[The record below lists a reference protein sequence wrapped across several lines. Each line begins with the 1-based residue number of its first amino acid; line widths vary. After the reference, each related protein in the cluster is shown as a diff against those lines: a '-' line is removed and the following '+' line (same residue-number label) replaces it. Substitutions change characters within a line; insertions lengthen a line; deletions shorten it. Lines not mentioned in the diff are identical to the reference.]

1 LLAFDAQ
8 KDLESQLAPFH
19 DRPVY
24 RNLKKG
30 NHMGILKIFSG
41 KDPEEYKQ
49 KGDAYF
55 EEQQY
60 GLAKIEYES
69 GLSKLERRS
78 PGDIDLR
85 ARLEQKIVQTQ
96 EALALQHSEAGE
108 ELINAA
114 LYEEAEEILRL
125 AMELTEE
132 AGLKAQIEQ
141 RLKDIRE
148 HAGNKEVDDIPRAE
162 LQEPSVQEPGHQVK
176 GDDYF
181 GILCGSLPEEI
192 QKAYYSYGDAFRAGY
207 MALNQGDFELAA
219 AKLSQAFDE
228 NPGPHS
234 FIPLELATAYLNL
247 SQHDAARSLLEG
259 FIKEHPDS
267 VQAYYLLC
275 EILWEMGEFDEIHKL
290 LDACPAELGETLPIQ
305 LLRGETLF
313 KAGRYEDAESLYL
326 DYLRSYDWDEN
337 IARSLARTYEALG
350 ENESACELYGE
361 ILGECRSC
369 GARVDPFIRQRYADL
384 CFDSGDYSTRVL
396 ELYLSLVHE
405 DPGNKPHYYRKISRI
420 YSSLGHEE
428 EAERYRAFADNSE
441 NLKPGA
447 GLDP

>member
-1 LLAFDAQ
+1 
-8 KDLESQLAPFH
+8 
-19 DRPVY
+19 
-24 RNLKKG
+24 
-30 NHMGILKIFSG
+30 MGILKIFSG
-41 KDPEEYKQ
+41 KDPEEYEQ

-69 GLSKLERRS
+69 ALGKLERRS
-78 PGDIDLR
+78 SGDIDFR
-85 ARLEQKIVQTQ
+85 ARLEQKIIRAK
-96 EALALQHSEAGE
+96 ESLAVQHSDTGE
-108 ELINAA
+108 ELIDAA
-114 LYEEAEEILRL
+114 LYEEAEEMLHL
-125 AMELTEE
+125 ATELTKE
-132 AGLKAQIEQ
+132 AWLKAQIEQ
-141 RLKDIRE
+141 RLKDIQE
-148 HAGNKEVDDIPRAE
+148 HLASKEVDDIPYADLHE
-162 LQEPSVQEPGHQVK
+162 PGTQEPDHQVK

-207 MALNQGDFELAA
+207 IALNQGDFELAA
-219 AKLSQAFDE
+219 AKLSQAMEE
-228 NPGPHS
+228 NPLPHS
-234 FIPLELATAYLNL
+234 LIPLELATAYLNL

-275 EILWEMGEFDEIHKL
+275 EILWEMGDFDEIHKL
-290 LDACPAELGETLPIQ
+290 LDACPAELGDTLPIQ

-326 DYLRSYDWDEN
+326 DYLRSYNWDEN

-350 ENESACELYGE
+350 ENESACELYAE

-369 GARVDPFIRQRYADL
+369 GARVDPFIKQRYADL
-384 CFDSGDYSTRVL
+384 CFDSGDYSTRIL
-396 ELYLSLVHE
+396 QLYLSLVHE
-405 DPGNKPHYYRKISRI
+405 DPGNKTHYYRKISRI

-428 EAERYRAFADNSE
+428 EAQRYRAFADNSE
-441 NLKPGA
+441 ILKPGA
-447 GLDP
+447 GPDH

>member
-1 LLAFDAQ
+1 
-8 KDLESQLAPFH
+8 
-19 DRPVY
+19 
-24 RNLKKG
+24 
-30 NHMGILKIFSG
+30 MGILKIFSG
-41 KDPEEYKQ
+41 KDPEQYEQ
-49 KGDAYF
+49 TGDAYF

-69 GLSKLERRS
+69 ALSKLRRKS
-78 PGDIDLR
+78 PGDIDFR
-85 ARLEQKIVQTQ
+85 TRLEEKIIRAK
-96 EALALQHSEAGE
+96 EALAVQHRRTGE
-108 ELINAA
+108 EFIDAGLH
-114 LYEEAEEILRL
+114 EEAEEILRL

-132 AGLKAQIEQ
+132 AELKAQIEQ
-141 RLKDIRE
+141 RLKNIHE
-148 HAGNKEVDDIPRAE
+148 HLENKEVYGAPHADLHEPGA
-162 LQEPSVQEPGHQVK
+162 QEPDHQVK

-207 MALNQGDFELAA
+207 IALNQGDFELAA
-219 AKLSQAFDE
+219 AKLSQAMEE
-228 NPGPHS
+228 NPLPHS
-234 FIPLELATAYLNL
+234 LIPLELATAYLNL

-259 FIKEHPDS
+259 FIREHPDS

-290 LDACPAELGETLPIQ
+290 LDACPPELGDTLPIK

-326 DYLRSYDWDEN
+326 NYLRSYDWDEN

-361 ILGECRSC
+361 IMGECRSC
-369 GARVDPFIRQRYADL
+369 GAKIDPFIKQRYADL
-384 CFDSGDYSTRVL
+384 CFGSGDYSTRVL

-405 DPGNKPHYYRKISRI
+405 DPGNKTHYYRKISRI

-447 GLDP
+447 GPDH

>member
-1 LLAFDAQ
+1 
-8 KDLESQLAPFH
+8 
-19 DRPVY
+19 
-24 RNLKKG
+24 
-30 NHMGILKIFSG
+30 MFSG
-41 KDPEEYKQ
+41 KDPEEYEQ
-49 KGDAYF
+49 KGDAFF

-69 GLSKLERRS
+69 ALGKLERRS
-78 PGDIDLR
+78 SGDIDLR
-85 ARLEQKIVQTQ
+85 DRLKEKVVRTK
-96 EALALQHSEAGE
+96 EALAVQHKQTGE
-108 ELINAA
+108 ELISAA

-125 AMELTEE
+125 AVELTED
-132 AGLKAQIEQ
+132 AGLKAQIEL

-148 HAGNKEVDDIPRAE
+148 HPDNKEVDGISYAD
-162 LQEPSVQEPGHQVK
+162 LHEPGVQEPGHQVK

-207 MALNQGDFELAA
+207 IALNQGNFELAA
-219 AKLSQAFDE
+219 AKLSQAMEE
-228 NPGPHS
+228 NPLPHS
-234 FIPLELATAYLNL
+234 LIPLELATAYLNL

-275 EILWEMGEFDEIHKL
+275 EILWEMGEFDETHKL
-290 LDACPAELGETLPIQ
+290 LDAYPAELGDTLPIQ

-313 KAGRYEDAESLYL
+313 KAGRYEDAESLYF

-350 ENESACELYGE
+350 ENDSACELYGQ

-369 GARVDPFIRQRYADL
+369 GARVDPFIKQRYADL
-384 CFDSGDYSTRVL
+384 CFDSGDYSTRIL

-405 DPGNKPHYYRKISRI
+405 DPGNKTHYYRKISRI

-428 EAERYRAFADNSE
+428 EADRYRAFADNSE
-441 NLKPGA
+441 RLKPGA
-447 GLDP
+447 GPNH

>member
-1 LLAFDAQ
+1 
-8 KDLESQLAPFH
+8 
-19 DRPVY
+19 
-24 RNLKKG
+24 
-30 NHMGILKIFSG
+30 MGILKIFSG
-41 KDPEEYKQ
+41 KDPGEYEQ

-69 GLSKLERRS
+69 ALSKLEKKS
-78 PGDIDLR
+78 PGDIDFR
-85 ARLEQKIVQTQ
+85 TRLEKKIIQSK
-96 EALALQHSEAGE
+96 EALAVQHRKTGE
-108 ELINAA
+108 ELIDAA

-132 AGLKAQIEQ
+132 AGVKVEIEQ

-148 HAGNKEVDDIPRAE
+148 YFANKEVDDLPHVD
-162 LQEPSVQEPGHQVK
+162 LQERGAEEPRYKVK

-181 GILCGSLPEEI
+181 GILCGSLPEDI
-192 QKAYYSYGDAFRAGY
+192 QKAYYTYGDAFRAGY
-207 MALNQGDFELAA
+207 VALNQGDFELAVA
-219 AKLSQAFDE
+219 QLSQAMEE
-228 NPGPHS
+228 NPWPHS

-247 SQHDAARSLLEG
+247 SRHDAARSLLEG

-267 VQAYYLLC
+267 VQAYSLLC
-275 EILWEMGEFDEIHKL
+275 EILWEMEEFDQTHTL
-290 LDACPAELGETLPIQ
+290 LDASPPELGDSLPIQ

-313 KAGRYEDAESLYL
+313 KARRYEEAEALYL

-361 ILGECRSC
+361 IMGECRGC
-369 GARVDPFIRQRYADL
+369 GARVDPFIKQRYADL
-384 CFDSGDYSTRVL
+384 CLDSGDYSTRIL

-405 DPGNKPHYYRKISRI
+405 DPDNRTQYYRKVSRI
-420 YSSLGHEE
+420 YSALGHEE
-428 EAERYRAFADNSE
+428 EAQRYRAFADNSGH
-441 NLKPGA
+441 LKPGA
-447 GLDP
+447 GPDH

>member
-1 LLAFDAQ
+1 M
-8 KDLESQLAPFH
+8 
-19 DRPVY
+19 
-24 RNLKKG
+24 KKG

-41 KDPEEYKQ
+41 KDPEEYEQ
-49 KGDAYF
+49 KGNAYF
-55 EEQQY
+55 EGQQY

-69 GLSKLERRS
+69 ALSKLDRKS
-78 PGDIDLR
+78 DDDIGFR
-85 ARLEQKIVQTQ
+85 ARLEKKIAQAK
-96 EALALQHSEAGE
+96 EALAVQHKQTGE

-114 LYEEAEEILRL
+114 LYEEAEEILLL

-132 AGLKAQIEQ
+132 ARLKAQIEQ
-141 RLKDIRE
+141 RLKDIQE
-148 HAGNKEVDDIPRAE
+148 PLASKEVYDAPHAE
-162 LQEPSVQEPGHQVK
+162 LQEPGVQEPGYQVK

-192 QKAYYSYGDAFRAGY
+192 QKAYHSYGDAFRAGY
-207 MALNQGDFELAA
+207 VALNQGDFELAA
-219 AKLSQAFDE
+219 AKLSQAMEE
-228 NPGPHS
+228 NPLPHS

-259 FIKEHPDS
+259 FIKERPDS
-267 VQAYYLLC
+267 VQAYCLLC

-290 LDACPAELGETLPIQ
+290 LDACPAELGNTLPIQ
-305 LLRGETLF
+305 LLRGETLL

-369 GARVDPFIRQRYADL
+369 GARVDPFIKQRYADL
-384 CFDSGDYSTRVL
+384 CFASGNYSTRVL

-405 DPGNKPHYYRKISRI
+405 DPGNRTHYYRKISRI

-441 NLKPGA
+441 YLKPGA
-447 GLDP
+447 GPDH

>member
-1 LLAFDAQ
+1 
-8 KDLESQLAPFH
+8 
-19 DRPVY
+19 
-24 RNLKKG
+24 
-30 NHMGILKIFSG
+30 MGILKIFSG
-41 KDPEEYKQ
+41 KDPEEYEQ
-49 KGDAYF
+49 KGDVYF
-55 EEQQY
+55 QGQQY

-69 GLSKLERRS
+69 ALGKLERKS
-78 PGDIDLR
+78 PGNIDFR
-85 ARLEQKIVQTQ
+85 ARLEQKIGRTK
-96 EALALQHSEAGE
+96 EALAVQHKQTGE
-108 ELINAA
+108 ELISAA

-125 AMELTEE
+125 AKELTED

-141 RLKDIRE
+141 RLKDVRE
-148 HAGNKEVDDIPRAE
+148 HPDNKEVDDIPHAE
-162 LQEPSVQEPGHQVK
+162 LQEPGVQEPGHQVK

-207 MALNQGDFELAA
+207 IALNQGNFELAA
-219 AKLSQAFDE
+219 AKLSQAMEE
-228 NPGPHS
+228 NPLPHS
-234 FIPLELATAYLNL
+234 LIPLEMATAYLNL

-275 EILWEMGEFDEIHKL
+275 EILWEMGEFDETHNL
-290 LDACPAELGETLPIQ
+290 LDACPAELGDTLPIQ

-350 ENESACELYGE
+350 ENGSACELYAE

-369 GARVDPFIRQRYADL
+369 GARVDPFIKQRYADL
-384 CFDSGDYSTRVL
+384 CFDSGDYSTRIL

-405 DPGNKPHYYRKISRI
+405 DPGNKTHYYRKISRI

-428 EAERYRAFADNSE
+428 EADRYRAFADNSE
-441 NLKPGA
+441 RLKPGA
-447 GLDP
+447 GPNH

>member
-1 LLAFDAQ
+1 
-8 KDLESQLAPFH
+8 
-19 DRPVY
+19 
-24 RNLKKG
+24 
-30 NHMGILKIFSG
+30 MGILKIFSG
-41 KDPEEYKQ
+41 KDPEEYEQ
-49 KGDAYF
+49 KGDACF
-55 EEQQY
+55 EGQQY

-69 GLSKLERRS
+69 ALSKLERRS

-85 ARLEQKIVQTQ
+85 ARLKQKIVQAK
-96 EALALQHSEAGE
+96 EALAVQHSEAGE

-132 AGLKAQIEQ
+132 TGLKAQIEQ
-141 RLKDIRE
+141 RLKDIHE
-148 HAGNKEVDDIPRAE
+148 HLKNKEVYNAPHAE
-162 LQEPSVQEPGHQVK
+162 LQEPGVQEPGHQVK

-207 MALNQGDFELAA
+207 IALNQGDFELAA
-219 AKLSQAFDE
+219 AQLSQAIDE

-247 SQHDAARSLLEG
+247 AQHDAARSLLEG

-290 LDACPAELGETLPIQ
+290 LDACPPELGNTLPIQ
-305 LLRGETLF
+305 LLRGETLL
-313 KAGRYEDAESLYL
+313 KAGRYDDAESLYL

-369 GARVDPFIRQRYADL
+369 GARVDPFIKQRYADL

-405 DPGNKPHYYRKISRI
+405 DPGNRTHYYRKVSRI

-441 NLKPGA
+441 HLKPDA